1 MKHLV
6 YLICLLWVPTLQ
18 AKPLVV
24 AVQYP
29 LAFVASTLA
38 GEDIEIKNLTP
49 PGVEPH
55 EYQPGLRSLA
65 EASRADLFLYN
76 SQFSEPWATRFAREV
91 SHQGGKV
98 FVAQSVFEHSVGTHG
113 RQGLPQNYFDPHWW
127 LDPLLTLRYATQL
140 AQSMIKVAP
149 QAETAILGRLQALEQ
164 KLVALDLLY
173 LSRLKPCTQRKLV
186 VAHDAYQYL
195 AIRYHLEILPLHGL
209 SAESKP
215 SLAKMAQVIK
225 WVKQNHLKA
234 IFFEDLTNPQL
245 SLSLAKDSD
254 VSALELSPIGNIS
267 KKDQENHIGYFELME
282 QNLTHLTQGLGCQ
295 TTP

>member
-98 FVAQSVFEHSVGTHG
+98 FVAQSKPRFAAQTA
-113 RQGLPQNYFDPHWW
+113 QGFNKLPG
-127 LDPLLTLRYATQL
+127 L
-140 AQSMIKVAP
+140 ARA
-149 QAETAILGRLQALEQ
+149 
-164 KLVALDLLY
+164 
-173 LSRLKPCTQRKLV
+173 
-186 VAHDAYQYL
+186 
-195 AIRYHLEILPLHGL
+195 
-209 SAESKP
+209 
-215 SLAKMAQVIK
+215 
-225 WVKQNHLKA
+225 
-234 IFFEDLTNPQL
+234 
-245 SLSLAKDSD
+245 
-254 VSALELSPIGNIS
+254 SPA
-267 KKDQENHIGYFELME
+267 
-282 QNLTHLTQGLGCQ
+282 
-295 TTP
+295 